1 MLNFLKKKP
10 AVASTPFSEF
20 VRNASSAEKKRVYSV
35 VLQKATERQQRVL
48 DEAKRTRQSRENAQ
62 AAT

>member
-1 MLNFLKKKP
+1 MLKFLKKKP
-10 AVASTPFSEF
+10 AVASTPFAEF

-48 DEAKRTRQSRENAQ
+48 DEAKRTRLSRENAQ